1 MSDIILSSEAWKDV
15 EEGTEALVEEWLVK
29 PGDSVTAGQVVAT
42 VVVVK
47 TSHDVVSQNAG
58 VIEAI
63 LVQAEETFKPGQ
75 ILATIQG

>member
-1 MSDIILSSEAWKDV
+1 MSEIILSSEAWKDV

-29 PGDSVTAGQVVAT
+29 PGDSVTSGQVVAT

-47 TSHDVVSQNAG
+47 TSHDVTASDTG
-58 VIEAI
+58 VVESI

-75 ILATIQG
+75 VLATVKA